1 MQYGEVQC
9 GVLGVLMDR
18 NSKGQF
24 IKGNSYRIIIGKYT
38 PDKIKAIHEFIDRE
52 L

>member
-1 MQYGEVQC
+1 M
-9 GVLGVLMDR
+9 LGVLMDR

-24 IKGNSYRIIIGKYT
+24 IEGNSYRIIIGKYT